1 MRWLAGATAVVWLA
15 AVGIV
20 ATVDSV
26 PAAALTGALL
36 GVVGAAAMLATWMA
50 GRRSRGRTLDQQFM
64 VGAALPVLQMLSVA
78 VLFASIMFVSTHDAI
93 LIVLVSSFAGL
104 LGLVTARLATARL
117 VADVRAVSEGL
128 SAVGRGRRDVSIE
141 AEGSQELVELAQAA
155 NRMTDRLGAEERAR
169 RHLMA
174 AISHDLR
181 TPMTSL
187 QLVAVALG
195 DEILDEEERRRY
207 AARMAI
213 NVAALNGLID
223 DLFELSRLEAGETSW
238 STERVHLRMLVDETL
253 DAMRTEAERKGIA
266 ITCDVPEDLLPA
278 RANPEKLQRVLF
290 NLLTNA
296 IRHTPPGGTVALAA
310 AMRERHVEIEV
321 ADTGAG
327 IPAGERESVFEA
339 FFQGGERAARSGGG
353 AGLGLAISRA
363 IVQAHGG
370 RIWLEEAT
378 RGTRIRFSLPVAA
391 A

>member
-1 MRWLAGATAVVWLA
+1 MRLLAGATAVVWLA

-20 ATVDSV
+20 AAVDTV

-36 GVVGAAAMLATWMA
+36 AVVGAAAMFATRMA
-50 GRRSRGRTLDQQFM
+50 GRHSGGRTLDQQFM
-64 VGAALPVLQMLSVA
+64 VGASLPVLQMLSVA
-78 VLFASIMFVSTHDAI
+78 VLFASVMFVSTHDAI

-128 SAVGRGRRDVSIE
+128 SEIGNGRRDVTIE
-141 AEGSQELVELAQAA
+141 AEGSQELVALAQAA
-155 NRMTDRLGAEERAR
+155 NRMTDRLASEERAR
-169 RHLMA
+169 RNLMA

-181 TPMTSL
+181 TPITSL
-187 QLVAVALG
+187 QLVAGALG
-195 DEILDEEERRRY
+195 DELLDEEERRRY
-207 AARMAI
+207 ASRMAI

-238 STERVHLRMLVDETL
+238 TTERVHLRMLVEETL

-266 ITCDVPEDLLPA
+266 ITSDVPEDLLPA

-296 IRHTPPGGTVALAA
+296 IRHTPRGGTVALVAT
-310 AMRERHVEIEV
+310 MREHHVEIEV

-339 FFQGGERAARSGGG
+339 FFQGGERAARGGGG

-391 A
+391 T